1 MSIPDLSDILRKHR
15 GVIIGL
21 VIALLG
27 ALYLIAH
34 ALFGVKVYTYT
45 VTRSDIT
52 QTVVASG
59 HVETPLRINIGSQVT
74 GTVAS
79 IPVAEGQIVKAGQLL
94 IALENSE
101 AKAAE
106 AQALAAVT
114 QAQTRL
120 RQLQEVSLP
129 TAQQGLHQ
137 AQINL
142 QNVQRQYDRTKELRS
157 KGFVGQSQLDDA
169 QHNLDLA
176 ESQLRTAQLQVTTNS
191 VQGSDYQMAK
201 AALAQ
206 AQANL
211 NMARARL
218 EYTTIEAPVDGT
230 LIARDVERGAV
241 VQPGKALMVLSP
253 TGQTQLILQID
264 EKNLAFLHL
273 GQQALASADA
283 YPDQRFRAE
292 VAYINPAVDPQR
304 GSVEVKLNVPN
315 APAYLRQDMTVSVD
329 IEVAHHAD
337 AIVAPAATV
346 HDGSSTA
353 PWVMLVNHG
362 RAHRRTIKLGVRGSS
377 MVEILEGIQPG
388 DSLISS
394 NTANIADGQRVHA
407 RTLPQDKKSRK

>member
-1 MSIPDLSDILRKHR
+1 MRIPDFSELLRKHR
-15 GVIIGL
+15 GVVIGL
-21 VIALLG
+21 VVALLG
-27 ALYLIAH
+27 ALYLVIRAW
-34 ALFGVKVYTYT
+34 LGVQVYIYT
-45 VTRSDIT
+45 VSRSDIS

-59 HVETPLRINIGSQVT
+59 RVETPLRINIGSQIT
-74 GTVAS
+74 GTVAA
-79 IPVAEGQIVKAGQLL
+79 IPVTEGQTVKAGQLL

-191 VQGSDYQMAK
+191 RQGSDYQMAK
-201 AALAQ
+201 AALEQ

-218 EYTTIEAPVDGT
+218 DYTTIEAPVDGT
-230 LIARDVERGAV
+230 LIARDVERGDV
-241 VQPGKALMVLSP
+241 VQPGKVLMVLSP

-264 EKNLAFLHL
+264 EKNLAYLHL
-273 GQQALASADA
+273 GQKALASADA
-283 YPDQRFRAE
+283 YPDQRFPAE

-304 GSVEVKLNVPN
+304 GSVQVKLNVPN
-315 APAYLRQDMTVSVD
+315 TPSYLRQDMTVSVD
-329 IEVAHHAD
+329 IEVAHRAD
-337 AIVAPAATV
+337 TIVVPATAV
-346 HDGSSTA
+346 HDGSSNA
-353 PWVMLVNHG
+353 PWVMLVSHG
-362 RAHRRTIKLGVRGSS
+362 RAHRQPVKLGVRGSS
-377 MVEILEGIQPG
+377 MVEILQGIQPS
-388 DSLISS
+388 DVLISS

-407 RTLPQDKKSRK
+407 RTLPQDKKLRK